1 MPRSRRAGKKAVEP
15 VRRANK
21 KTVEAVRRAVAGTLN
36 RELDVAVEWLGD
48 GRWAVTL
55 LKGEACSAPIGI
67 EPWEMEAM
75 RQVPL
80 VPAHKRGIFL
90 RHYTLLTERS

>member
-1 MPRSRRAGKKAVEP
+1 MPRPRKVD
-15 VRRANK
+15 K

-36 RELDVAVEWLGD
+36 REMEIEVGRLEG

-55 LKGEACSAPIGI
+55 LMGKERSTPIGI

-75 RQVPL
+75 RQVTL

-90 RHYTLLTERS
+90 RQYTMLAGKT